1 MKLQDL
7 NQYEL
12 QDIYDVVAKHL
23 LKQNKQCIAGDPNT
37 NNTICKYR
45 HENMMCAVG
54 VLIADED
61 YSSKLEGQGV
71 KELLNRFTPMTE
83 ELTSTRISLLS
94 WLQNI
99 HDSFTVDQWKD
110 CLENCAK
117 HFNLNTE
124 VINAH

>member
-1 MKLQDL
+1 
-7 NQYEL
+7 
-12 QDIYDVVAKHL
+12 
-23 LKQNKQCIAGDPNT
+23 
-37 NNTICKYR
+37 
-45 HENMMCAVG
+45 MMCAVG

-71 KELLNRFTPMTE
+71 RELLNRFAPMTE
-83 ELTSTRISLLS
+83 ALTYTRISLLS

-117 HFNLNTE
+117 NFNLNTE